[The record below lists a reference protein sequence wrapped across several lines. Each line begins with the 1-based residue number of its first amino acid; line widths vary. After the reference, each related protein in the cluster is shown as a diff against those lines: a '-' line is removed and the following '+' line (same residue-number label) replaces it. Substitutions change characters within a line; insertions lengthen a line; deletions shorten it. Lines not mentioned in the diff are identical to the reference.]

1 MRSDSILSSPVE
13 QRFDD
18 DGVVVVVRRRRHF
31 IVVVIVIIIVPSQLR
46 TKALILC

>member
-18 DGVVVVVRRRRHF
+18 DGVVVVRRRRHF
-31 IVVVIVIIIVPSQLR
+31 IVVIIIIIIPSQLR

>member
-18 DGVVVVVRRRRHF
+18 DGVVVVRRRRHF